1 MATFLALPGFYQ
13 VLFLYLEPVSTI
25 LPAVLAWTYPGA
37 KWFHQQLIPATPQD
51 DLQSLDARTTYG
63 YMATSKLLISSLVFR
78 AVRDALPQNPQ
89 AQERI
94 VGASLAALAI
104 ADVTHIGITFIG
116 LPSDVRFAI
125 GEWNNMTHGNITF
138 VIVLL
143 VVRLAWFMG
152 IGRKRYIMDKS
163 TKSS

>member
-1 MATFLALPGFYQ
+1 LPGFYQ
-13 VLFLYLEPVSTI
+13 VLFLYLEPLSTI
-25 LPAVLAWTYPGA
+25 LPALLAWTYPGA
-37 KWFHQQLIPATPQD
+37 KWFHQQLVPATSQD
-51 DLQSLDARTTYG
+51 DFQSLDAPTT
-63 YMATSKLLISSLVFR
+63 MAIWQLANCYLLLSLISSLVFR

-94 VGASLAALAI
+94 VSASLAALAI

-125 GEWNNMTHGNITF
+125 ERWNSMTHGNITF

-143 VVRLAWFMG
+143 VVRYVNTYLISNSAFH
-152 IGRKRYIMDKS
+152 YC
-163 TKSS
+163 